1 MVDTTRVE
9 VVEEITVRV
18 EVFRGPQG
26 PAGPAGP
33 AGPIGP
39 PGPTGPSG
47 LTQNKIT
54 IAAAATGV
62 ADSIPIASGPSA
74 RWMLTITDDV
84 TGDQTQSEIWAG
96 NDGTLVGHT
105 RYGIFSIGGVVPHT
119 VDVLIG
125 EDSVLATLDIAAR
138 RDGVL
143 VQGHVGIL
151 PY

>member
-1 MVDTTRVE
+1 MADSTLVE

-33 AGPIGP
+33 VGPQGP
-39 PGPTGPSG
+39 PGPQGPSG

-54 IAAAATGV
+54 IASAATGV
-62 ADSIPIASGPSA
+62 ADSVPIASGPA
-74 RWMLTITDDV
+74 VRWMLTITDDV

-105 RYGIFSIGGVVPHT
+105 RYGIFSIGAVVPHT
-119 VDVLIG
+119 VAVVI
-125 EDSVLATLDIAAR
+125 VATSMELQVTNTGGNTVTSRAAQLLT
-138 RDGVL
+138 VA
-143 VQGHVGIL
+143 
-151 PY
+151 